1 MNSII
6 ICISLL
12 SLLTI
17 SLFTE
22 GFLNK
27 LSFSFKPRFFLS
39 KPMLKMNTTYFDEN
53 NENMDEN
60 KNNNE
65 NQNNAD
71 ADNYSQFIRFQNNC
85 NPLYTILWYDC
96 DDCKMLMDDMKKMHM
111 NFEYID
117 IRSNLIMNKKI
128 FSKLKSNPD
137 KTTQKP
143 TFLLNQEY
151 FGNSLFEMY
160 ENMFLVNNLLK

>member
-1 MNSII
+1 
-6 ICISLL
+6 
-12 SLLTI
+12 
-17 SLFTE
+17 
-22 GFLNK
+22 
-27 LSFSFKPRFFLS
+27 
-39 KPMLKMNTTYFDEN
+39 MNTTYFDEN
-53 NENMDEN
+53 QNNGE
-60 KNNNE
+60 NNE
-65 NQNNAD
+65 NTDAN
-71 ADNYSQFIRFQNNC
+71 ADNYSEFIRFQDNC

-128 FSKLKSNPD
+128 FAKIKSKSNPD
-137 KTTQKP
+137 GTKP

-151 FGNSLFEMY
+151 FGSSLFEMY

>member
-1 MNSII
+1 
-6 ICISLL
+6 
-12 SLLTI
+12 
-17 SLFTE
+17 
-22 GFLNK
+22 
-27 LSFSFKPRFFLS
+27 
-39 KPMLKMNTTYFDEN
+39 MLKMNTTYFDEN

-60 KNNNE
+60 K
-65 NQNNAD
+65 NNAD

-117 IRSNLIMNKKI
+117 IRSNLIMNKKL
-128 FSKLKSNPD
+128 FAKLNTNSKSNPD
-137 KTTQKP
+137 GTKP

-151 FGNSLFEMY
+151 FGSSLFEMY

>member
-6 ICISLL
+6 IYISLL
-12 SLLTI
+12 SLLYLTK
-17 SLFTE
+17 

-27 LSFSFKPRFFLS
+27 MSFSLKQRFFQS
-39 KPMLKMNTTYFDEN
+39 KTMLRMNTTYFDEN
-53 NENMDEN
+53 NENTD
-60 KNNNE
+60 KNNE
-65 NQNNAD
+65 NNENKD
-71 ADNYSQFIRFQNNC
+71 ANTDNYSEFIRFQDNC

-96 DDCKMLMDDMKKMHM
+96 DDCKMLMDDMKRMHM

-128 FSKLKSNPD
+128 FAKLKLKSNPD
-137 KTTQKP
+137 GTKP

-151 FGNSLFEMY
+151 FGSSLFEMY

>member
-6 ICISLL
+6 IYISLL
-12 SLLTI
+12 SLLY
-17 SLFTE
+17 LTE
-22 GFLNK
+22 GFLNR
-27 LSFSFKPRFFLS
+27 LSFPFNAKIFQS
-39 KPMLKMNTTYFDEN
+39 KTMLKMNTTYFDEN
-53 NENMDEN
+53 QNNSE
-60 KNNNE
+60 NNE
-65 NQNNAD
+65 NTDKNNENN
-71 ADNYSQFIRFQNNC
+71 ADNYSEFIRFQDNC
-85 NPLYTILWYDC
+85 NPMYTILWYDC

-128 FSKLKSNPD
+128 FSKLKLNPD

>member
-6 ICISLL
+6 IYISLL
-12 SLLTI
+12 SLLYLT
-17 SLFTE
+17 FTE
-22 GFLNK
+22 GFLNR
-27 LSFSFKPRFFLS
+27 LSFPFNAKIFQS
-39 KPMLKMNTTYFDEN
+39 KPILKMNTTYFDEN
-53 NENMDEN
+53 Q
-60 KNNNE
+60 NNNE
-65 NQNNAD
+65 NNENNDKNKDKD

-128 FSKLKSNPD
+128 FAKLKLNPD

>member
-1 MNSII
+1 MNFIY
-6 ICISLL
+6 ISLL

-17 SLFTE
+17 SYLTLTE

-27 LSFSFKPRFFLS
+27 MSFSFKQRFFQS
-39 KPMLKMNTTYFDEN
+39 KTMLRMNTTYFDEN
-53 NENMDEN
+53 QNNSE
-60 KNNNE
+60 NNE
-65 NQNNAD
+65 NNDKNNDAN
-71 ADNYSQFIRFQNNC
+71 ADNYSEFIRFQHNC

-128 FSKLKSNPD
+128 FAKLNLKSNSEG
-137 KTTQKP
+137 TKP

-151 FGNSLFEMY
+151 FGSSLFEMY